1 MSQQTYVFTMK
12 LVDFKGVRRRIAVR
26 GDLSLVDLHY
36 AIQAAFGW
44 DDDHHYAFWLG
55 GKFWAPAQQGGQYT
69 HPRCAGAGVAKS
81 ALVPLDELAL
91 EVDQRIAYLFDFG
104 AEWRVRLRLREIVP
118 DDGRASPRLLDAT
131 GSAPPQYAP
140 ALYVGP
146 AA

>member
-1 MSQQTYVFTMK
+1 VSKQTYVFTVK
-12 LVDFKGVRRRIAVR
+12 LVDVKGVRRRIAVR
-26 GDLSLVDLHY
+26 GDLTLVDLHY

-55 GKFWAPAQQGGQYT
+55 GEFWVRGGDQYT
-69 HPRCAGAGVAKS
+69 HPRCARHGTAKS

-91 EVDQRIAYLFDFG
+91 EIDQRIAYLFDFG

-118 DDGRASPRLLDAT
+118 DDGRASPRLLAAT
-131 GSAPPQYAP
+131 GTPPAQYATVLH
-140 ALYVGP
+140 AGP

>member
-12 LVDFKGVRRRIAVR
+12 LVDVKGVRRRVAVR
-26 GDLSLVDLHY
+26 GDLTLVDLHY

-55 GKFWAPAQQGGQYT
+55 NKFWARDGDRYLP
-69 HPRCAGAGVAKS
+69 PRCAAGAKS

-118 DDGRASPRLLDAT
+118 DDGRASPRLLAASGT
-131 GSAPPQYAP
+131 PPPQYAP
-140 ALYVGP
+140 PVVHAGTT
-146 AA
+146 A

>member
-1 MSQQTYVFTMK
+1 MSQHTYVFTMK
-12 LVDFKGVRRRIAVR
+12 LVDVKGVRRRIAVR
-26 GDLSLVDLHY
+26 GDLTLVDLHY

-55 GKFWAPAQQGGQYT
+55 GRFWARDGDQYMP
-69 HPRCAGAGVAKS
+69 PRCAGTAKS

-104 AEWRVRLRLREIVP
+104 AEWRVRLRLREIIP
-118 DDGRASPRLLDAT
+118 DDGRASPRLLHASGT
-131 GSAPPQYAP
+131 PPPQYAA
-140 ALYVGP
+140 ALQHAGP